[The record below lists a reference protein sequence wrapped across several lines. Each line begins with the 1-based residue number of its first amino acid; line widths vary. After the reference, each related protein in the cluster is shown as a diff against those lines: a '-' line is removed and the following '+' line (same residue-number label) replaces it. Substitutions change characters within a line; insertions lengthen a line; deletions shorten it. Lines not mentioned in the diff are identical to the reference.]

1 MTAENPTGRSG
12 EAEIATVVNMK
23 NRPDLRAALDGADEH
38 GDVVRIDRRTRW
50 GNPFLI
56 GRHGSRE
63 EVIERYRTW
72 LWGKVRKG
80 EIQVAEIAALNG
92 KTLACHCHPLPCHGD
107 VLVKAAAWAHARIG
121 LGAAQTVREV
131 PQEGQTRAPVYA
143 GVGARRTPPAVLT
156 SMRDMARELAALG
169 WHLRTGGATGA
180 DSAFAHAAPAGQ
192 RTVFVPWRGYNGWDA
207 AANQGVPLC
216 RVLGAGELRTMRK
229 AAAPYHPAWG
239 RCSGRVR
246 DLHARNVAVLL
257 GADLGQAV
265 DAMVCWTDRGRVS
278 GGTGMAIRLARH
290 QGIPVLNL
298 AEIDR
303 RDAMRRL
310 EGIAA
315 SVAASLSCRSSG
327 RERALGARS
336 AEPDGSDEKR
346 SQETAS
352 RPSLRHEA
360 RFRGRGLS
368 M

>member
-1 MTAENPTGRSG
+1 MTAENPTGRSDG
-12 EAEIATVVNMK
+12 AKMATVVNMK

-63 EVIERYRTW
+63 AVIERYRSW

-80 EIQVAEIAALNG
+80 EIQVAELAALNG
-92 KTLACHCHPLPCHGD
+92 KTLACHCAPLPCHGD
-107 VLVKAAAWAHARIG
+107 VLAKAAAWAQARIASG
-121 LGAAQTVREV
+121 VAQTAREV
-131 PQEGQTRAPVYA
+131 PQERRTRTPVYA
-143 GVGARRTPPAVLT
+143 GVGARKTPPAVLH
-156 SMRDMARELAALG
+156 SMREMARELATLG

-180 DSAFAHAAPAGQ
+180 DSAFAHAVPAGQ

-216 RVLGAGELRTMRK
+216 RVLGAGEIRTLRK
-229 AAAPYHPAWG
+229 AAATHHPAWE
-239 RCSGRVR
+239 RCSERVR
-246 DLHARNVAVLL
+246 DLHARNVAVVL
-257 GADLGQAV
+257 GADMGQAV

-298 AEIDR
+298 AETDPR
-303 RDAMRRL
+303 EAMRRL

-315 SVAASLSCRSSG
+315 SVAASLSRGSG
-327 RERALGARS
+327 GRKRALAARS

-352 RPSLRHEA
+352 RPRLRHEA
-360 RFRGRGLS
+360 RSGGRGLS